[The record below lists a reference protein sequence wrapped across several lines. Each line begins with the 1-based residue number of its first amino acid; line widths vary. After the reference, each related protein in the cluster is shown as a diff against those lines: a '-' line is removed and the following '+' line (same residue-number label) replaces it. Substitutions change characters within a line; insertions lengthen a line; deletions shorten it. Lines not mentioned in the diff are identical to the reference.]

1 MRACCS
7 QIHSGSIDMAA
18 KSKPTWIAVM
28 DGAEARFFALHRS
41 QSGQLFEEAAAP
53 LKPKPQRWA
62 REVAGKLDGA
72 LADKH
77 YDKLVL
83 VAPPRLLKELREFLS
98 ERVRAT
104 LLHQVHK
111 NFVKL
116 GAEALWDRLA
126 ATLRNAA
133 VPAGTS
139 RVATATGLSL
149 PVTVVFRDMEP
160 SPTVHALALKQAAK
174 LGRKFSRLQ
183 NCRVTVE
190 APHHLHR
197 KVKEFRIVIELK
209 LPGADIA
216 ARYASGSS
224 PQPGDVAAA
233 LREAFAA
240 AERQLQDCVQRR
252 KVATVRQ
259 RKMTSPRL
267 RLPAEA

>member
-1 MRACCS
+1 
-7 QIHSGSIDMAA
+7 MAA
-18 KSKPTWIAVM
+18 KNKPTWIAVM
-28 DGAEARFFALHRS
+28 DGAEARFFALRRS
-41 QSGQLFEEAAAP
+41 ESGQLFEEAAAP
-53 LKPKPQRWA
+53 LKPRPQRWA
-62 REVAGKLDGA
+62 REVAGKLDAA

-83 VAPPRLLKELREFLS
+83 VAPPRRLKELREFLS

-126 ATLRNAA
+126 AGLRNA
-133 VPAGTS
+133 VPAGSS
-139 RVATATGLSL
+139 RVATAAGISL
-149 PVTVVFRDMEP
+149 PVTVVFRDMEA

-183 NCRVTVE
+183 SCRVTVE

-209 LPGADIA
+209 LPGAEIA
-216 ARYASGSS
+216 ARYASGDT
-224 PQPGDVAAA
+224 PQSGDVAAA
-233 LREAFAA
+233 LREAFAIA
-240 AERQLQDCVQRR
+240 QRQLQDRIQRR
-252 KVATVRQ
+252 KVATVRK
-259 RKMTSPRL
+259 RKITSPRL
-267 RLPAEA
+267 RIPAEA

>member
-1 MRACCS
+1 
-7 QIHSGSIDMAA
+7 MAA

-28 DGAEARFFALHRS
+28 DKAEARFFALRRGEG
-41 QSGQLFEEAAAP
+41 GQLFEEAVAP

-98 ERVRAT
+98 QRVRET
-104 LLHQVHK
+104 LVHQVHK

-126 ATLRNAA
+126 ASLRNAVA
-133 VPAGTS
+133 PAGPA

-149 PVTVVFRDMEP
+149 PVTVVFRDMEA

-197 KVKEFRIVIELK
+197 KIKEFRIAIELK
-209 LPGADIA
+209 LPGAEIA
-216 ARYASGSS
+216 ARHASGGS
-224 PQPGDVAAA
+224 PQPDDVAAA
-233 LREAFAA
+233 LREAFATA
-240 AERQLQDCVQRR
+240 QRQLQDHVQRR
-252 KVATVRQ
+252 KVATVRK
-259 RKMTSPRL
+259 RKITSPRL
-267 RLPAEA
+267 RIPAEA